1 MPKYFCDYCDIWLTH
16 DSKSVRRS
24 HNEGWRHKENV
35 RNYYNL
41 LIEFG
46 EVQLTPEAYAMQ
58 FMPQYNQSYG
68 HGGGGGGHRGGRG
81 GFGGGFKRE
90 RDDGGHRHPD
100 EPPYK
105 RERHY

>member
-1 MPKYFCDYCDIWLTH
+1 MFT
-16 DSKSVRRS
+16 S
-24 HNEGWRHKENV
+24 
-35 RNYYNL
+35 
-41 LIEFG
+41 
-46 EVQLTPEAYAMQ
+46 AMQ

-68 HGGGGGGHRGGRG
+68 HGGGGHGGGHRGGGRG
-81 GFGGGFKRE
+81 GFGGGGFKRD